1 MINVTNAVTI
11 DEIMQ
16 LTIIDEIATT
26 TLLLHSPTWYDN

>member
-16 LTIIDEIATT
+16 LTITDETATT
-26 TLLLHSPTWYDN
+26 TLLLHSPTWYDK